1 METTLSISPR
11 PSPSPSPSP
20 SPTANLHP
28 TCRLSL
34 RRNVSDQAR
43 FSMSLIDLT
52 LRRIAGGTSPFQ
64 FRFTYNYHSYPLPLN
79 SHIITPICPKIMADE
94 PKKTDVQ
101 PQHDSATTMLD
112 VSESKDG
119 KQNGSEKMPAAEIP
133 PPPEKPL
140 PGDCCGSG
148 CVRCVWDVYYEE
160 LEEYKRLY
168 QAN

>member
-1 METTLSISPR
+1 MDTTLSISPR
-11 PSPSPSPSP
+11 PSPSPSPP
-20 SPTANLHP
+20 PTTNLHH
-28 TCRLSL
+28 TYHLSL

-43 FSMSLIDLT
+43 FSMSLTDLT
-52 LRRIAGGTSPFQ
+52 LRRVTGARSPFQ
-64 FRFTYNYHSYPLPLN
+64 LRFNSNYHSYPLPPN
-79 SHIITPICPKIMADE
+79 SHIITQICPKIMADE

-101 PQHDSATTMLD
+101 PQHDSAMRMLD
-112 VSESKDG
+112 VCESKDG
-119 KQNGSEKMPAAEIP
+119 KQKGSEKPTAAPIP

-160 LEEYKRLY
+160 LEKYKRLY